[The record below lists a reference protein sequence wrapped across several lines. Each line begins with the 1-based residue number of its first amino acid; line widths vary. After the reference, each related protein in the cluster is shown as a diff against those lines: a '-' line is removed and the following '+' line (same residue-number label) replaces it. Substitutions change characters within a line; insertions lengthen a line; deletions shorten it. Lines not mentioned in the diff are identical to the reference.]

1 MVSETPEKTSFDEK
15 NVVVEAVAY
24 EAKDDSEVAIASE
37 YTPEQYKKLRQKMD
51 CYLLPLMWL
60 CCEPLRVSPSPLQ
73 R

>member
-24 EAKDDSEVAIASE
+24 EAKDDSEG
-37 YTPEQYKKLRQKMD
+37 R
-51 CYLLPLMWL
+51 YLDHLS
-60 CCEPLRVSPSPLQ
+60 R